1 MFEGSMTAL
10 ITPFRK
16 DGSVDDEGL
25 RELVDFQ
32 IENGID
38 GIVAVATTGES
49 ATLSVEEHVKT
60 IGIVID
66 QANGRRKVV
75 AGAGANC
82 TAEAIELT
90 RASKD
95 LGADGVLSVC
105 PYYNKPT
112 QRGIYEHFKKIA
124 EIDIPLI
131 LYNVPSR
138 TSRAIEAGT
147 ILRLAELPNVVGVK
161 EASGDLA
168 QIMNILERCPTDFS
182 VLSGDDSFT
191 YTIMCLGGKGVV
203 SVASNVAPKEVSE
216 MVHCLLDG
224 RYEEAKE
231 MHFRLLPLFRDLF
244 IETNPI
250 PVKEALRMMRKPSGA
265 FRLPLCDMEEGHRAI
280 LAETLRRLG
289 LI

>member
-10 ITPFRK
+10 VTPFKK
-16 DGSVDDEGL
+16 DGSIDEEGL

-32 IENGID
+32 IENGTDVILAT
-38 GIVAVATTGES
+38 GTTGEC
-49 ATLSVEEHVKT
+49 ATLSVEEQIRA

-66 QANGRRKVV
+66 HVNGRRKVT

-82 TAEAIELT
+82 TREAVALT

-95 LGADGVLSVC
+95 LGADAVLSVC

-112 QRGIYEHFKKIA
+112 QRGIYEHFKVVA
-124 EIDIPLI
+124 GIDIPVI

-138 TSRAIEAGT
+138 TSRAIQAET
-147 ILRLAELPNVVGVK
+147 ILRLTELPNVVGVK

-168 QIMNILERCPTDFS
+168 QIMKILEGSPADFS

-191 YTIMCLGGKGVV
+191 YSIMCLGGKGVV
-203 SVASNVAPKEVSE
+203 SVAANVMPKEVSE
-216 MVHCLLDG
+216 MVHLSLEG
-224 RYEEAKE
+224 EYEKAREL
-231 MHFRLLPLFRDLF
+231 HFRLLPLFRNLF

-250 PVKEALRMMRKPSGA
+250 PVKEALRMMGKPSGV
-265 FRLPLCDMEEGHRAI
+265 FRLPLCDMDDGHRAI
-280 LAETLRRLG
+280 LADTLRGLG